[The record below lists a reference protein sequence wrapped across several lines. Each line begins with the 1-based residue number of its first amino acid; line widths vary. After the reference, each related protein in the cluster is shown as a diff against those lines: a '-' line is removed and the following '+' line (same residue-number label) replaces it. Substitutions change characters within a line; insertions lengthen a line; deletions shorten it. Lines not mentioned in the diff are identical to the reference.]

1 MSKSLASAGAFE
13 APLSEEKL
21 AYRKV
26 TLRLI
31 PFLFLCYV
39 LNYVDRLNVGF
50 AQLQMRTDLGFSDA
64 VYGLGVGL
72 FFIGYLFFEVPSNL
86 LLERVGARKT
96 LLRIMVLWGLAS
108 TATMFVTSAWQF
120 YLVRFLVGAAEA
132 GFLPGILLYLTYWF
146 PAKHRGRI
154 TAMFIAALPVAGIV
168 GGPISGWIMHSMD
181 GVGGWHAWQW
191 LFLLEGIPSVVVGII
206 AFFYLQDGPD
216 QANWLNPQERDIIK
230 ANVAADRKARENKKQ
245 SSFVQAL
252 KDPKLYVIAL
262 LGFATY
268 WSANAIAFWS
278 PTIIKMTGVS
288 NTTHVGFLAALPSL
302 AGLISM
308 IIVGRHSDRTLE
320 RRWHAAGAALTAALA
335 LAILPSF
342 LGSTVGAV
350 AMLTLC
356 GIGHFAFVA
365 VFWTIPPSY
374 LSGSAAAGGI
384 AAIGAISAL
393 GGASVPALLG
403 WIKTTTG
410 SLAFGMYAIVAVI
423 VVAVVVMLTMIP
435 ASALK
440 GTAEPAH

>member
-31 PFLFLCYV
+31 PVLFLCYV

-181 GVGGWHAWQW
+181 GVGGWLCGRSRPGRMAVAIPAGRYSVGRRWDYC
-191 LFLLEGIPSVVVGII
+191 LFL
-206 AFFYLQDGPD
+206 
-216 QANWLNPQERDIIK
+216 
-230 ANVAADRKARENKKQ
+230 
-245 SSFVQAL
+245 SS
-252 KDPKLYVIAL
+252 
-262 LGFATY
+262 
-268 WSANAIAFWS
+268 
-278 PTIIKMTGVS
+278 
-288 NTTHVGFLAALPSL
+288 
-302 AGLISM
+302 
-308 IIVGRHSDRTLE
+308 GR
-320 RRWHAAGAALTAALA
+320 
-335 LAILPSF
+335 
-342 LGSTVGAV
+342 
-350 AMLTLC
+350 
-356 GIGHFAFVA
+356 
-365 VFWTIPPSY
+365 
-374 LSGSAAAGGI
+374 SGSGELVKPPRERHHQGER
-384 AAIGAISAL
+384 GCRSK
-393 GGASVPALLG
+393 SP
-403 WIKTTTG
+403 
-410 SLAFGMYAIVAVI
+410 
-423 VVAVVVMLTMIP
+423 
-435 ASALK
+435 
-440 GTAEPAH
+440 

>member
-1 MSKSLASAGAFE
+1 MNKSLASAGVLE

-21 AYRKV
+21 AYRKI

-39 LNYVDRLNVGF
+39 LNYIDRLNVGF

-64 VYGLGVGL
+64 IYGLGVGL

-108 TATMFVTSAWQF
+108 TATMFVSNAWQF

-146 PAKHRGRI
+146 PAKHRGKI
-154 TAMFIAALPVAGIV
+154 TAMFIAALPVAGIL
-168 GGPISGWIMHSMD
+168 GGPISGWIMHSMN
-181 GVGGWHAWQW
+181 GVNGWHAWQW
-191 LFLLEGIPSVVVGII
+191 LFLIEGIPSVIVGVI
-206 AFFYLQDGPD
+206 AFFYLKDGPD
-216 QANWLNPQERDIIK
+216 HAAWLTPQEKDIIK
-230 ANVAADRKARENKKQ
+230 ANVAADRKAREDKKQ

-252 KDPKLYVIAL
+252 KDTKLYVIAL

-268 WSANAIAFWS
+268 WSANAIAFWA
-278 PTIIKMTGVS
+278 PTIIKMSGVS
-288 NTTHVGFLAALPSL
+288 NTTHIGFLAALPSV
-302 AGLISM
+302 AGLVSM
-308 IIVGRHSDRTLE
+308 IVVGRHSDRTLE
-320 RRWHAAGAALTAALA
+320 RRWHAAGAALVAAFALA
-335 LAILPSF
+335 LLPMF
-342 LGSTVGAV
+342 FTNTAGAV

-403 WIKTTTG
+403 WIKTVTG
-410 SLAFGMYAIVAVI
+410 SLAAGMYAIVAVI
-423 VVAVVVMLTMIP
+423 IAAVIVMLVMIP
-435 ASALK
+435 ASAFK
-440 GTAEPAH
+440 AKAASTR